1 MLSNI
6 TNMQK
11 TSYVDKIKVNEIFKK
26 KSNKDIYIELTNE
39 QKEMKRNENNKI
51 ALENLKQE
59 IKNKEFEINSQLKDG
74 RTPLFFSA
82 ANGNIDAVKFL
93 VENGANTEIVEYDM
107 RNTPLMAAIYGGYTD
122 ICLYLISKG
131 ANINAKNKN
140 GDTPIHFATILGNHS
155 MLKLLH
161 RLGCNYNEK
170 NNEGNCCILYAVG
183 NNFIECFKY
192 LIDLEIDL
200 DVIDCDNK
208 HLFDLMINNRNKL
221 MMSYLHGMSLVKK
234 DFRTAL
240 LMAILLNNNG
250 NSNGNKNAIE
260 LIEKYNADY
269 NHVYKNKMTALH
281 YAIRVNNKEIIEYL
295 VEKNYNLAIPS
306 LLHYCIDQ
314 KNDYFLTILLKNKSV
329 LLNEYNSDYVST
341 PLVRAVMSDNINAVD
356 ILLLND
362 ANPNISGSG
371 NYSALYFGIMSQNY
385 EMVKL
390 LVDNGANV
398 NNCLNPYSLSNI
410 HGYGRKGDSMLGYA
424 MRCWNKDIIDLLK
437 SKNAIIQTE
446 Y

>member
-1 MLSNI
+1 
-6 TNMQK
+6 
-11 TSYVDKIKVNEIFKK
+11 
-26 KSNKDIYIELTNE
+26 
-39 QKEMKRNENNKI
+39 
-51 ALENLKQE
+51 
-59 IKNKEFEINSQLKDG
+59 
-74 RTPLFFSA
+74 
-82 ANGNIDAVKFL
+82 
-93 VENGANTEIVEYDM
+93 
-107 RNTPLMAAIYGGYTD
+107 
-122 ICLYLISKG
+122 
-131 ANINAKNKN
+131 
-140 GDTPIHFATILGNHS
+140 
-155 MLKLLH
+155 
-161 RLGCNYNEK
+161 
-170 NNEGNCCILYAVG
+170 
-183 NNFIECFKY
+183 
-192 LIDLEIDL
+192 
-200 DVIDCDNK
+200 
-208 HLFDLMINNRNKL
+208 
-221 MMSYLHGMSLVKK
+221 
-234 DFRTAL
+234 
-240 LMAILLNNNG
+240 
-250 NSNGNKNAIE
+250 
-260 LIEKYNADY
+260 
-269 NHVYKNKMTALH
+269 MTALH

-371 NYSALYFGIMSQNY
+371 NYSALYFAIMSQNY

-390 LVDNGANV
+390 LVDNGADV